1 MAQPKLS
8 RIAGLAAVS
17 ALFKCR
23 PDSAERLFF
32 DERMKAEAA
41 PWCKSMAERRKPYRQ
56 VPADELTKVAGTP
69 LHGGIV
75 VVAQPRPPIAFEA
88 VKSFNWA
95 KAREPIV
102 VLDGIGN
109 PHNLGAIARTM
120 AFFGLSKLILSDHPE
135 QALPSDAA
143 FRVSEGGLEHVEV
156 MVANTLPKA
165 LERLKPHYQVVATA
179 LGAHRSLD
187 DIFAA
192 PDKPLALVLGNEEH
206 GVPASTLAVC
216 DDIVTIPGSGWV
228 QSLNVAA
235 TTAILVHLLARKRG

>member
-23 PDSAERLFF
+23 PQSAERLFF

-41 PWCKSMAERRKPYRQ
+41 PWCKIMAESRKPFRQ
-56 VPADELTKVAGTP
+56 VSADELTKVAGTP
-69 LHGGIV
+69 LHGGIA
-75 VVAQPRPPIAFEA
+75 VVAQMRLPQKFEA

-95 KAREPIV
+95 KAGEPLV

-143 FRVSEGGLEHVEV
+143 FRVSEGGLEHVDV
-156 MVANTLPKA
+156 MVANNLPKA

-179 LGAHRSLD
+179 LGAHRPMD
-187 DIFAA
+187 DIFSC
-192 PDKPLALVLGNEEH
+192 DNKPMALVLGNEEE
-206 GVPASTLAVC
+206 GVPASTLACC

-228 QSLNVAA
+228 QSLNVASTA
-235 TTAILVHLLARKRG
+235 AILVHQMAKKRR

>member
-23 PDSAERLFF
+23 PQSAERLFF
-32 DERMKAEAA
+32 DERMKAEAV
-41 PWCKSMAERRKPYRQ
+41 PWCKTLAESRKPYRQ
-56 VPADELTKVAGTP
+56 VSTDELTKVAGTP
-69 LHGGIV
+69 LHGGIA
-75 VVAQPRPPIAFEA
+75 VVAQPRRVLPFEA

-95 KAREPIV
+95 KAKEPLVI
-102 VLDGIGN
+102 LDGIGN

-120 AFFGLSKLILSDHPE
+120 AFFGLSKLIVSDHPE

-143 FRVSEGGLEHVEV
+143 YRVSEGGLEYVDV
-156 MVANTLPKA
+156 MLASHLPNA

-179 LGAHRSLD
+179 LGSHRPMN
-187 DIFAA
+187 DIFSFKN
-192 PDKPLALVLGNEEH
+192 KPLALVLGNEEE
-206 GVPASTLAVC
+206 GVPAPSLARC

-235 TTAILVHLLARKRG
+235 TAAILVHQLAVSRV

>member
-23 PDSAERLFF
+23 PESAERLFF
-32 DERMKAEAA
+32 DERMKAEAE
-41 PWCKSMAERRKPYRQ
+41 PWCKSMAAARKPYRQ
-56 VPADELTKVAGTP
+56 VPTEELTKVAGTP

-75 VVAQPRPPIAFEA
+75 VVAQPRPPQAFEA

-95 KAREPIV
+95 KAQEPIV

-120 AFFGLSKLILSDHPE
+120 AFFGLSKLLLSDHPE

-143 FRVSEGGLEHVEV
+143 YRVSEGGLEHLDV
-156 MVANTLPKA
+156 MVAHNLPKA

-179 LGAHRSLD
+179 LGAHLPMER
-187 DIFAA
+187 IFANTG
-192 PDKPLALVLGNEEH
+192 KPIALVLGNEEQ

-216 DDIVTIPGSGWV
+216 DEIVTIPGSGWV

-235 TTAILVHLLARKRG
+235 TTAILVHQLAARRG